1 MFKANVQYK
10 ITNYSSKPYHVRSLV
25 SGDKLVKVQ
34 TPPLFFHQ
42 FTLLSYFTL
51 VIAGNTADQ

>member
-1 MFKANVQYK
+1 MFKVNVQNK
-10 ITNYSSKPYHVRSLV
+10 VKNYSLKPYHVRTLV